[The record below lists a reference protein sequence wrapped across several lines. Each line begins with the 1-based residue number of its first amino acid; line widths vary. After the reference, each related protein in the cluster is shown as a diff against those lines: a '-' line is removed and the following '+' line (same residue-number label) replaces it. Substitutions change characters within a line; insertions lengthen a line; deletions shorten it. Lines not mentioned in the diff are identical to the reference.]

1 MDGGGAIARW
11 IELQST
17 TTLIS
22 PTGRVGYGRVDCAGM
37 ACGFFISNGSRS
49 LCVLDGWID
58 GWWGSLGVFG
68 SRDLGSPGP
77 HHLLCLDQFFASFL
91 LLARGVS
98 LRETFS
104 GYLLPDLGPVLFFFM
119 SDDVRPTT

>member
-58 GWWGSLGVFG
+58 RWVVGESGGIWESRLGISRATSSAVLGSVFCLFSSSGTRRFSPGNVFG
-68 SRDLGSPGP
+68 LSTSGSWSG
-77 HHLLCLDQFFASFL
+77 SFL
-91 LLARGVS
+91 LHV
-98 LRETFS
+98 
-104 GYLLPDLGPVLFFFM
+104 
-119 SDDVRPTT
+119 